1 MLYLLFVPKRR
12 HGQQQFNETS
22 VIMYFCLC
30 GKRLKY
36 KQKKRFEFYT
46 KSFYILLLTDT
57 R

>member
-1 MLYLLFVPKRR
+1 MLYLLFVPTRR
-12 HGQQQFNETS
+12 HGQQQFNETG